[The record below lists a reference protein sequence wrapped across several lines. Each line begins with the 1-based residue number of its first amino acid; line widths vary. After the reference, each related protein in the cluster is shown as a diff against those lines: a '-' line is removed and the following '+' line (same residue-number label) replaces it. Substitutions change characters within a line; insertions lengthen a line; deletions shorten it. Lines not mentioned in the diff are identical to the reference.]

1 MPQETKPTITV
12 GIAAYNAEKN
22 IGSLLQSMLAQE
34 SINFKLRKIIVH
46 CDDCTDNT
54 IEVIQSIKSEKIQI
68 IDNKE
73 RKGFAGSVLA
83 LLEHSK
89 QDDLVVLLNDDIKI
103 EDNIFLDKLVKP
115 FNLDESLGMLC
126 ANRKCLDPVNFIDSV
141 GLTIHNIWEKVR
153 DKIGSLNHPISV
165 DGKAIV
171 LSKKLVE
178 IINGLAINHESFG
191 TLDIY
196 FFLLCKSNNLKYSF
210 VKDAVVFFRNPTT
223 WGEFFDWHLRNYSQ
237 SSIME
242 NNFGNLVHELYYK
255 PNRYYREALLSE
267 ILTSP
272 LAVGVILLQSL
283 HLRLFKKKYAK
294 NFSAKW
300 KSIESSKVLS
310 K

>member
-103 EDNIFLDKLVKP
+103 EDLHFINKLIKP
-115 FNLDESLGMLC
+115 FQEDNKVGMVC
-126 ANRKCLDPVNFIDSV
+126 ANRDCLPPVNFVDKV
-141 GLTIHNIWEKVR
+141 GRSIHSIWLRVK
-153 DKIGSLNHPISV
+153 DKINSTSHPHTV
-165 DGKAIV
+165 DGKAMV
-171 LSKKLVE
+171 VSKE
-178 IINGLAINHESFG
+178 LAQHILGENKDPKDFG
-191 TLDIY
+191 NLDIY
-196 FFLLCKSNNLKYSF
+196 LFITCVSKGLKYYF
-210 VKDAVVFFRNPTT
+210 VNDAVVWFRNPTT
-223 WGEFFDWHLRNYSQ
+223 WKDFFGWHLRNFAQ
-237 SSIME
+237 ESIME
-242 NNFGNLVHELYYK
+242 KTFGNEVYALFDRPK
-255 PNRYYREALLSE
+255 SYYRTALIKEFLV
-267 ILTSP
+267 SP
-272 LAVGVILLQSL
+272 INTIVIIFQAV
-283 HLRLFKKKYAK
+283 HLRFYKKKYAK
-294 NFSAKW
+294 NFSQKW
-300 KSIESSKVLS
+300 EVISSTKGVE
-310 K
+310 